1 MDRLLEETRQAEQVH
16 FWFRGFRAFVRPLVC
31 DALKGVAAPRILDCG
46 CGTGANLGML
56 GEFGHA
62 SGFDLTWR
70 GLEFA
75 RDYGYRRVARAS
87 ATHIP
92 FRTEGFDLVTAFD
105 LLQVLPD
112 PLEAQALAEM
122 HRVLRPGGGFIVNVA
137 ALEVLRGTHAVLG
150 SEVRRYTKRSL
161 ERSATRAGFEV
172 VRLSYTNFTLF
183 PLMLAVRIAQRV
195 RGLPESGEGAID
207 TQVPPGPVNALL
219 SSMVTL
225 EARAVR
231 AVNMPIG
238 SSVLCL
244 ARKTSP

>member
-1 MDRLLEETRQAEQVH
+1 MDRLLEETRQAEQAH
-16 FWFRGFRAFVRPLVC
+16 FWFRGFRAFVRPLVTE
-31 DALKGVAAPRILDCG
+31 ALAGVASPRILDCG
-46 CGTGANLGML
+46 CGTGANLGLL

-75 RDYGYRRVARAS
+75 RDYGYRRVAQAS

-92 FRTEGFDLVTAFD
+92 FATGRFDLVTAFD

-112 PLEAQALAEM
+112 PFDAHALAEM
-122 HRVLRPGGGFIVNVA
+122 HRVLRPGGSLIVNVA
-137 ALEVLRGTHAVLG
+137 ALEMLRGTHAVLG
-150 SEVRRYTKRSL
+150 AEVRRYTKQSL
-161 ERSATRAGFEV
+161 ERAITRAGFCV
-172 VRLSYTNFTLF
+172 VRLSYTNFSLF
-183 PLMLAVRIAQRV
+183 PLMMAVRLGQRL

-207 TQVPPGPVNALL
+207 TKVPPVPINALL
-219 SSMVTL
+219 SSLVTL
-225 EARAVR
+225 EARALR

-244 ARKTSP
+244 AKKV

>member
-1 MDRLLEETRQAEQVH
+1 MDRLLEETRSAEQAH
-16 FWFRGFRAFVRPLVC
+16 FWFRGFRAFVRPLAAEAV
-31 DALKGVAAPRILDCG
+31 AGVASPKILDCG

-75 RDYGYRRVARAS
+75 RDYGYRRVAQAS

-92 FRTEGFDLVTAFD
+92 FATGRFDLVTAFD

-112 PLEAQALAEM
+112 PFEAHALAEM
-122 HRVLRPGGGFIVNVA
+122 HRVLRPGGGLIVNVA
-137 ALEVLRGTHAVLG
+137 ALEMLRGTHAVLG
-150 SEVRRYTKRSL
+150 AEVRRYTKARL
-161 ERSATRAGFEV
+161 AEAITRAGFCVE
-172 VRLSYTNFTLF
+172 RLSYTNFSLF
-183 PLMLAVRIAQRV
+183 PLMMAVRVGQRL

-207 TQVPPGPVNALL
+207 TKVPPAPLNALL
-219 SSMVTL
+219 SGLVTL
-225 EARAVR
+225 EARALR

-244 ARKTSP
+244 AKKV